1 MTPTPSPSRP
11 RAASTRRSRTPPEL
25 KWLLNERAA
34 ICGEQDFLRRHI
46 QQLQAKLHKLDSV
59 RAPVARDLQAS
70 QERLTATQQLL
81 SALDATMEMAHPE
94 ANPQAAGVV
103 NAWAGRYGRRG
114 ALRTFIL
121 EQVKTAGL
129 DGVSTGELIDRVIC
143 QFHLG
148 TNLHEER
155 LSVKYSVK
163 NGLRAL
169 QSKGLITCT
178 ARMQENGHEMNY
190 WRVCSTPTL
199 SDLRALVALQGT
211 GRESSHDRTR
221 SDSDCA
227 RGEVGGQ

>member
-1 MTPTPSPSRP
+1 
-11 RAASTRRSRTPPEL
+11 
-25 KWLLNERAA
+25 
-34 ICGEQDFLRRHI
+34 
-46 QQLQAKLHKLDSV
+46 
-59 RAPVARDLQAS
+59 LQAS
-70 QERLTATQQLL
+70 QERLTATQELL
-81 SALDATMEMAHPE
+81 SALDATVEMAHPE

-121 EQVKTAGL
+121 EQVKTAGP
-129 DGVSTGELIDRVIC
+129 DGISTSELIDRVIC

-148 TNLHEER
+148 ANLHEER

-169 QSKGLITCT
+169 QSKGLITRT
-178 ARMQENGHEMNY
+178 TRLQDNGHEMNY
-190 WRVCSTPTL
+190 WRVCSAPTL

-211 GRESSHDRTR
+211 GRVCGHEGPR